1 MHTREG
7 GRANH
12 TTKKEENLYQCIQQK
27 KEAWRTHKLCSV
39 LKDHIHI
46 HMNLITI
53 SQNQGQDKTSIKENY
68 RFHYRFPSQ

>member
-39 LKDHIHI
+39 LKDHIH
-46 HMNLITI
+46 MNLITI